1 MANPTGGAYQPAR
14 TGRSDP
20 PRGGSGLSDPGA
32 TGQGYANAVLDAI
45 LEELRAIRNALENP
59 KDTAVKEIRDAEYP
73 EDAVEG
79 RGHNI

>member
-1 MANPTGGAYQPAR
+1 
-14 TGRSDP
+14 
-20 PRGGSGLSDPGA
+20 
-32 TGQGYANAVLDAI
+32 VLDAI